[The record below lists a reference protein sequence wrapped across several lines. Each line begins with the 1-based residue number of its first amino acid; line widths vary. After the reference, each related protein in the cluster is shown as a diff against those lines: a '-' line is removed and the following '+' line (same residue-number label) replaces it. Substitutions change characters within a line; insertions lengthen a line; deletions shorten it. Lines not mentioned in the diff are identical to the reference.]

1 LDDFLLIHSNAWLVC
16 DGNKVTGYERI
27 KAALEGRQPDRVP
40 VMLHNFM
47 LAAHEAGHSMAE
59 FRNDSR
65 IIAQSFIKAI
75 EVYEYDGILVD
86 IDTVTLAGAVGVPV
100 DFPENQPARSH
111 RGCLDSIEQ
120 VHSLPPVDVGGYKY
134 IQIWLEAVRLLKDYF
149 KDEIYIRGNCDQA
162 PFSLASMMR
171 TPAEWYTDL
180 ILHEGT
186 VRLLLEYCTTASC
199 QFIDLMAQTG
209 ADMLSNGDSP
219 AGSDLISSEMYSRY
233 ALPYEQRLVD
243 RTHEHQLPYALHICG
258 DTGPIL
264 EQMLGTGADAIEL
277 DYKTDANAACRVFN
291 AKATFIGNI
300 DPVGILV
307 HGTIA
312 EVAVAAEKLIAQFEG
327 NPRFILNAG
336 CAIPAD
342 APSENIRE
350 MIRVA
355 RQ

>member
-1 LDDFLLIHSNAWLVC
+1 
-16 DGNKVTGYERI
+16 
-27 KAALEGRQPDRVP
+27 
-40 VMLHNFM
+40 
-47 LAAHEAGHSMAE
+47 MAE